1 MEVEISGTSN
11 FQKFWFSNFLNVVIF
26 KLVREAF
33 SNAVEFSP
41 ASKWLLFSEGKEFDV
56 FLLLDPSNIRFDLWN
71 KLLIFI
77 HICQVLINMLNQA
90 GNIVI
95 AAI

>member
-1 MEVEISGTSN
+1 M
-11 FQKFWFSNFLNVVIF
+11 
-26 KLVREAF
+26 REAF

-56 FLLLDPSNIRFDLWN
+56 FLLLDHLNFE
-71 KLLIFI
+71 LIYEINYLYLYIFAK
-77 HICQVLINMLNQA
+77 CQSNMLNQA